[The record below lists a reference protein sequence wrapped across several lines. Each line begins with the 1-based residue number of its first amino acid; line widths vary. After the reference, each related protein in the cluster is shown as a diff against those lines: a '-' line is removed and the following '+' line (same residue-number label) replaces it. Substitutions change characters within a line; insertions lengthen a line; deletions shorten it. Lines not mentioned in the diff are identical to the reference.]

1 MDGHDTCFDVRTYL
15 EEGCWLFFAAAIS
28 FFISS
33 FVILKVCRNALN
45 ERLPDHVKEY
55 LKNKKHDRISHVNNI
70 NDFSSRT
77 TLTNESMTSDLNN
90 NKQFLAEN

>member
-1 MDGHDTCFDVRTYL
+1 M
-15 EEGCWLFFAAAIS
+15 
-28 FFISS
+28 
-33 FVILKVCRNALN
+33 
-45 ERLPDHVKEY
+45 KEY
-55 LKNKKHDRISHVNNI
+55 LKNKKHDRISHVSNI